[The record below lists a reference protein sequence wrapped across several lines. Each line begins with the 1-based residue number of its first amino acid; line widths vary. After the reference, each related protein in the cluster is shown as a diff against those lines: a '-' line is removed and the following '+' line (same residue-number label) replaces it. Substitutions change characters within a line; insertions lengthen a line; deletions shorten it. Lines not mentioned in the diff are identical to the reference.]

1 MSGQGQV
8 GELLEKKNYEKC
20 GEKQLTMWAIGENN
34 QQCELLGKNY
44 DQCAMSELRNF
55 RSINIMDE
63 GNSQPRLQWIEA
75 GREFEDIFSLDKDLI
90 ATRKQSSV
98 GDERERR

>member
-8 GELLEKKNYEKC
+8 GELLGKTINNVGKTIKL
-20 GEKQLTMWAIGENN
+20 GKNN
-34 QQCELLGKNY
+34 QQCELLVVSY

-63 GNSQPRLQWIEA
+63 GNSQPGLQWIEA
-75 GREFEDIFSLDKDLI
+75 GREFEDILQLGQRPDRNKEAVIS
-90 ATRKQSSV
+90 
-98 GDERERR
+98 RR

>member
-1 MSGQGQV
+1 
-8 GELLEKKNYEKC
+8 
-20 GEKQLTMWAIGENN
+20 
-34 QQCELLGKNY
+34 
-44 DQCAMSELRNF
+44 
-55 RSINIMDE
+55 MDE